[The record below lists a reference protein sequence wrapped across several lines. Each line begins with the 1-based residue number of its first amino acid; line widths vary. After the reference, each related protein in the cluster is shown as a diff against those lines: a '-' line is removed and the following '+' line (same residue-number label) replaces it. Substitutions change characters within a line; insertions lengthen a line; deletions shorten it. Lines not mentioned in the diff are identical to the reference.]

1 MPAQHTPDRL
11 RETPLLNYHHS
22 HIQALVRER
31 GWQKL
36 PERERIGA
44 LYDFVRNDIAFG
56 YNASDDLPASDVL
69 ADGLGQCN
77 TKGTLLMALLRACGV
92 ACRFHGFTIDK
103 ALQKGAVTGLAY
115 RLAPSSIVHSWV
127 EVWFENA
134 WIPLEGFIL
143 DDAYLR
149 ALQQRFATHRGAFCG
164 YGAATPNLH
173 DPGVEWRG
181 RPTYIQKD
189 GINHDYGVYDDP
201 DTFYSR
207 HGVNLSG
214 MKAWLFKTVV
224 RQQMNRNV
232 AQIRSALTAQPLAHG
247 PMLRGL
253 P

>member
-1 MPAQHTPDRL
+1 M
-11 RETPLLNYHHS
+11 
-22 HIQALVRER
+22 
-31 GWQKL
+31 
-36 PERERIGA
+36 
-44 LYDFVRNDIAFG
+44 
-56 YNASDDLPASDVL
+56 
-69 ADGLGQCN
+69 
-77 TKGTLLMALLRACGV
+77 
-92 ACRFHGFTIDK
+92 
-103 ALQKGAVTGLAY
+103 
-115 RLAPSSIVHSWV
+115 
-127 EVWFENA
+127 EVWFEGA

-143 DDAYLR
+143 DHAYLR

-232 AQIRSALTAQPLAHG
+232 ARIRGGAHCAVCRSSTAPLLCRHLRSPRPVVRGERSSAMTFLPHLTVCIFNRASRRVHAVIAAVVRPERAGALSSALAPLPACAGVRLRNRPMQRPCTGRPIRS
-247 PMLRGL
+247 LRT
-253 P
+253 PPASDRW

>member
-1 MPAQHTPDRL
+1 M
-11 RETPLLNYHHS
+11 REPL
-22 HIQALVRER
+22 
-31 GWQKL
+31 
-36 PERERIGA
+36 
-44 LYDFVRNDIAFG
+44 
-56 YNASDDLPASDVL
+56 
-69 ADGLGQCN
+69 
-77 TKGTLLMALLRACGV
+77 
-92 ACRFHGFTIDK
+92 K
-103 ALQKGAVTGLAY
+103 ALIAQMRWSGMERVLDEELDLAERQGTPVPEVLFRLLSAEDAARREKSLAY
-115 RLAPSSIVHSWV
+115 RLAPRSIVHSWV
-127 EVWFENA
+127 EVWFEGA

-164 YGAATPNLH
+164 YGAATPDLH

-181 RPTYIQKD
+181 LPTYIQKD

-232 AQIRSALTAQPLAHG
+232 ARIRGALTVRSAAAAPSLCCADLSGRLG
-247 PMLRGL
+247 PSCAENARRQ
-253 P
+253 